1 MSKRI
6 FQAFLSDP
14 GVPDA
19 GTEAEDDEEPAKSGD
34 SSSDSEGQSS
44 YSEGQPW
51 QSPLKSSKA
60 KGQTGKATEEFSA
73 SDADDQQTPAS
84 VTAKRQAPGIL
95 MYFCLFLL

>member
-44 YSEGQPW
+44 YSEGQP
-51 QSPLKSSKA
+51 
-60 KGQTGKATEEFSA
+60 
-73 SDADDQQTPAS
+73 
-84 VTAKRQAPGIL
+84 
-95 MYFCLFLL
+95 